1 MSIVPD
7 EDEFRVPKGCWYVIR
22 SGAMSRGRSWA
33 EFVHVLTYVPEKFR
47 RGDGVFRGRYKISR
61 DGERFAVYHFGD

>member
-7 EDEFRVPKGCWYVIR
+7 EDEFCVPKGCWDVIR
-22 SGAMSRGRSWA
+22 SGAVSRGRSWA
-33 EFVHVLTYVPEKFR
+33 EFTHVLAQASEKFR
-47 RGDGVFRGRYKISR
+47 RGDGVFRGRDKIAW